1 MKMDIKEKII
11 GVANVDRLS
20 EVYTLSGFQSKKTT
34 CSRPLMV
41 KLYTLK
47 TWKTIPCLAAQTSIG
62 QIRGCPL
69 PSPRAYFS

>member
-1 MKMDIKEKII
+1 MDIKEKIV
-11 GVANVDRLS
+11 GVANVDLLIGSLHTFRLPFQKD
-20 EVYTLSGFQSKKTT
+20 TLFKT
-34 CSRPLMV
+34 LMV

-47 TWKTIPCLAAQTSIG
+47 TCKTIPCLAAQTSIG